1 MGSRIREN
9 VKHFFECFC
18 EVVPATVDKDAW
30 IIQQYPDKY
39 KDEEVL
45 KSVPKFAYP
54 YKFENTVIQ
63 HYSFVLTDLE
73 SKWTFGFCRHD
84 PRSETAIV
92 VLSYLPWHQAFY
104 KFLDNIAVLM
114 TSPRSEDLIEFLSTV
129 YNTKLADPSKFFT
142 VPFNRGESTFSVEVP
157 KPFQLPSIPENR
169 NLTEYYNAV
178 DTHNMMIIF
187 ASMLYERRIIFTS
200 KKLKRLSA
208 CVQSANDVIYPMIWQ
223 HIFIPVL
230 PMALID
236 YLLAPMPFLIGVPDE
251 VMKKVQRHE
260 IGEVVIL
267 DADTNTVSTPFDDL
281 NNLPQEVITS
291 LKRQLKNKSALLGDG
306 VSRAFLRALV
316 QLIGGYRD
324 GLRIQEAQKITFDQE
339 KFIETR
345 PVSFQP
351 FLREMLHLQIFQQ
364 FIEERLAML
373 NNGLGFSDEFEM
385 ETFRYSVQSGS
396 KLKQQYKEW
405 TSTMKKEGSAFFKS
419 VKEKANPAVKSAVK
433 TVKDGGKGMK
443 SAYRGL
449 RSRLKEN
456 QGPQQLQNGLDSP
469 NDKPRS
475 APNSPTGKR
484 RTFVGISVPTANHR
498 KETTLAFKSSGFER
512 SYSPLSP
519 TSQPI
524 SPDGLDASRS
534 GSPNLEFPRID
545 LMNEMKDLLQ
555 LRLDTPTVDRS
566 PEDMED
572 LIRLDSA
579 SDIDDF
585 DPLKSHSYSSSAPAP
600 LSLSN
605 PLYTYENH
613 NPKQNGSV
621 PSTTNRNDQD
631 LLHEYGL
638 DFNSFSSVQNPQMF
652 DPFASTSATSNKV
665 NSQSQWTRFD

>member
-1 MGSRIREN
+1 
-9 VKHFFECFC
+9 V
-18 EVVPATVDKDAW
+18 
-30 IIQQYPDKY
+30 Q
-39 KDEEVL
+39 
-45 KSVPKFAYP
+45 
-54 YKFENTVIQ
+54 
-63 HYSFVLTDLE
+63 
-73 SKWTFGFCRHD
+73 
-84 PRSETAIV
+84 
-92 VLSYLPWHQAFY
+92 
-104 KFLDNIAVLM
+104 
-114 TSPRSEDLIEFLSTV
+114 
-129 YNTKLADPSKFFT
+129 
-142 VPFNRGESTFSVEVP
+142 
-157 KPFQLPSIPENR
+157 R

-419 VKEKANPAVKSAVK
+419 VKEK
-433 TVKDGGKGMK
+433 VKDGGKGMK